1 MEEEYY
7 DNMPPNEGQNS
18 NMPPPEEE
26 LPEEE
31 RFFKDFTNQDID
43 NHDPSLGKD
52 LIKIYE
58 EEVPFEI
65 RKEDEEI
72 SNSGTFESLLCKIL
86 TSDDINKE
94 PHTTIEI
101 ACDKDLFFYY
111 SSDINAELFEN
122 LKSTQKLTCN
132 FDSFSDLLINFFD
145 SCIKDTKKF
154 LAVFTL
160 NKEGN
165 AKMELFENL
174 EHKFGELIS
183 LDFKPVSDDIIRQQ
197 ISYRYNAMRAT
208 NDIVEKRIQIVNDVL
223 KDMDPQLIFEV
234 KKDTSKVKAET
245 YIRDKPIIP
254 KA

>member
-7 DNMPPNEGQNS
+7 DNMPPNEGQYS

-86 TSDDINKE
+86 TSDGINKVL
-94 PHTTIEI
+94 HTMIEI
-101 ACDKDLFFYY
+101 ICDKDLIDF
-111 SSDINAELFEN
+111 I
-122 LKSTQKLTCN
+122 
-132 FDSFSDLLINFFD
+132 D
-145 SCIKDTKKF
+145 SCIKDTKKN
-154 LAVFTL
+154 LVVLISSMVGKTT
-160 NKEGN
+160 
-165 AKMELFENL
+165 MELIENL
-174 EHKFGELIS
+174 EHKL
-183 LDFKPVSDDIIRQQ
+183 
-197 ISYRYNAMRAT
+197 
-208 NDIVEKRIQIVNDVL
+208 
-223 KDMDPQLIFEV
+223 
-234 KKDTSKVKAET
+234 
-245 YIRDKPIIP
+245 
-254 KA
+254 

>member
-1 MEEEYY
+1 MAEEYY
-7 DNMPPNEGQNS
+7 DNMPPNEGQYS

-86 TSDDINKE
+86 TSDDINKA

-122 LKSTQKLTCN
+122 LKNTQK
-132 FDSFSDLLINFFD
+132 
-145 SCIKDTKKF
+145 
-154 LAVFTL
+154 
-160 NKEGN
+160 
-165 AKMELFENL
+165 
-174 EHKFGELIS
+174 
-183 LDFKPVSDDIIRQQ
+183 
-197 ISYRYNAMRAT
+197 
-208 NDIVEKRIQIVNDVL
+208 
-223 KDMDPQLIFEV
+223 
-234 KKDTSKVKAET
+234 
-245 YIRDKPIIP
+245 
-254 KA
+254 